1 MNMAKRSGLTI
12 GKIRSG
18 LYKSGKIL
26 GDINA
31 VVRGTIVLRIMRR
44 ILGSW
49 ASRGISAVL
58 RGKHR
63 P

>member
-1 MNMAKRSGLTI
+1 MAKGKGLTI
-12 GKIRSG
+12 GKIRGG
-18 LYKSGKIL
+18 LYKGGKIL

-44 ILGSW
+44 ILGSL
-49 ASRGISAVL
+49 ASRGISTVL
-58 RGKHR
+58 GGKRR